1 MPLICASK
9 NTDRHCRRGPRHH
22 VRSSGTASVS
32 ATSTA
37 TGRTAPSSP
46 VDYVSGPGNRHWAV
60 TLHEQ
65 EAELFDMYPNYDAAI
80 AAAEAALRYA

>member
-1 MPLICASK
+1 MCVQEHGPTLPKGSAS
-9 NTDRHCRRGPRHH
+9 PRQIIWNRERLGHFYGH
-22 VRSSGTASVS
+22 WEDGTFVAQ
-32 ATSTA
+32 
-37 TGRTAPSSP
+37 